1 MKVLELESGCLVKEE
16 YFTGHTRLLILTK
29 GGQQYSSVVRHKWG
43 KTMIN
48 LMGFEGH
55 QAVINYDPEIE
66 MFRGEF
72 VNLNGGADFYATDIK
87 GLRKE
92 GEISLAMFLDM
103 CKKDGVEPKKHYS
116 GKFNVRLSSG
126 LHENLVVAAASEGKS
141 INQWVV
147 EALTGSIERRP

>member
-1 MKVLELESGCLVKEE
+1 
-16 YFTGHTRLLILTK
+16 
-29 GGQQYSSVVRHKWG
+29 
-43 KTMIN
+43 MIN
-48 LMGFEGH
+48 LMDFDGH

-72 VNLNGGADFYATDIK
+72 VNLNGGADFYATDIE
-87 GLRKE
+87 GLHKE

-103 CKKDGVEPKKHYS
+103 CKKDGAEPKKNYS

>member
-1 MKVLELESGCLVKEE
+1 
-16 YFTGHTRLLILTK
+16 
-29 GGQQYSSVVRHKWG
+29 
-43 KTMIN
+43 MIN
-48 LMGFEGH
+48 LMDFDGH

-72 VNLNGGADFYATDIK
+72 VNLNGGADFYATDIE
-87 GLRKE
+87 GLHKE

-103 CKKDGVEPKKHYS
+103 CKKDGVEPKKNYS
-116 GKFNVRLSSG
+116 GKFNVRLSSV

>member
-1 MKVLELESGCLVKEE
+1 M
-16 YFTGHTRLLILTK
+16 
-29 GGQQYSSVVRHKWG
+29 VRIKWG
-43 KTMIN
+43 ETMIN
-48 LMGFEGH
+48 LMDFDGH

-72 VNLNGGADFYATDIK
+72 INLNGGADFYATNID
-87 GLRKE
+87 GLHKE
-92 GEISLAMFLDM
+92 GKISLEMFLDM

-126 LHENLVVAAASEGKS
+126 LHENLVIAAASEGKS

-147 EALTGSIERRP
+147 ESLTGSIEHRP